1 MKQSQSSSELAFVR
15 SADTN
20 LTYPESGLTRRI
32 GAYNDK
38 LMLAEHH
45 MQKGWVGV
53 RHSHPH
59 EQLVYIVRGRLKV
72 VAGAK
77 SFEAGAGD
85 SFVVAGGIEHEASAL
100 EDSLVV
106 DIFTPS
112 REDYR

>member
-1 MKQSQSSSELAFVR
+1 MQQKSSSKL
-15 SADTN
+15 SLTKSSDMN
-20 LTYPESGLTRRI
+20 PTYPESGLTRRI

-45 MQKGWVGV
+45 MQKGWVGA

-59 EQLVYIVRGRLKV
+59 EQLVYVVRGLLKV
-72 VAGAK
+72 VAGETT
-77 SFEAGAGD
+77 FEAGAGD
-85 SFVVAGGIEHEASAL
+85 SFVVGSNVEHQASAL

-106 DIFTPS
+106 DVFTPS